1 MREGGERLIFD
12 GRILGAS
19 FASGDRIVA
28 GRWHASPFGPFAD
41 VMWCRPDGTRVLL
54 APSETVAAF
63 VARHYSF
70 DEIER
75 TDVSVERRNGAIEVT
90 GGSLDLRIV
99 PGSPGIASRL
109 LWLRPRRMRTSA
121 MWIAFEDSVVR
132 PIAGPLFGPNA
143 RSIRT
148 RGVTRDGSRE
158 WYAIHDFLEADASA
172 SVGGRNLGPVA
183 PGPPAGFGFSEFP
196 GGAAIVRVTSIFRPA
211 DGRAPGGG

>member
-1 MREGGERLIFD
+1 
-12 GRILGAS
+12 
-19 FASGDRIVA
+19 
-28 GRWHASPFGPFAD
+28 
-41 VMWCRPDGTRVLL
+41 
-54 APSETVAAF
+54 
-63 VARHYSF
+63 
-70 DEIER
+70 
-75 TDVSVERRNGAIEVT
+75 
-90 GGSLDLRIV
+90 
-99 PGSPGIASRL
+99 
-109 LWLRPRRMRTSA
+109 

-143 RSIRT
+143 CSIRT

-196 GGAAIVRVTSIFRPA
+196 GGAAIVRVTSIFQPA

>member
-1 MREGGERLIFD
+1 MREDGERLVFD

-41 VMWCRPDGTRVLL
+41 VMWCRPDGTRLLL
-54 APSETVAAF
+54 APSERVAAF
-63 VARHYSF
+63 VGHHYSF

-75 TDVSVERRNGAIEVT
+75 ADISVERREGAVEVT
-90 GGSLDLRIV
+90 AGSLGVRLMPRP
-99 PGSPGIASRL
+99 PGVASRL
-109 LWLRPRRMRTSA
+109 LRLRPSQVRTSPS
-121 MWIAFEDSVVR
+121 WIAFEDTVLRPVV
-132 PIAGPLFGPNA
+132 GPLFGPNA

-172 SVGGRNLGPVA
+172 SVAGRDLGPVT

-196 GGAAIVRVTSIFRPA
+196 DGAAIVRVTSIFQPA